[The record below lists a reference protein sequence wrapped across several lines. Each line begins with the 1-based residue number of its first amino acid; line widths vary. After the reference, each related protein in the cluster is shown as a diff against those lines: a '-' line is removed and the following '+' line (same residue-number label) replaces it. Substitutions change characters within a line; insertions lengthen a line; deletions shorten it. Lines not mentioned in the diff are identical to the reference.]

1 MGQKESKEAAV
12 NESSDEDTDVNPGL
26 KDVTLRG
33 VIPLNDELGHGAY
46 GSVFTVQHGGVIC
59 AAKKIH
65 PILIDES
72 VSNEEKQAIKDD
84 FIRECLCCS
93 SILHPNIVRFLGVY
107 FQSTESTLPI
117 MVMELMDTSLTKFVN
132 CNKSSI
138 SFPKKISILY
148 DVSLGLS
155 FLHNHKPQILHRD
168 LSPNNIMLTTEL
180 VAKIGDLGVAKVVRA
195 GSKETISKLKLTRA
209 VPGTPEFMPPEAL
222 EVDSNYGTPIDVF
235 SFGGL
240 ALYVFSEE
248 WPSPSPLKQKDVNTK
263 KMVALTEIQRRQQ
276 YMDRMAGVDG
286 KLRKMVEDC
295 LDDDP
300 DKRPPIQEVSNTIER
315 FKVQCLHIACVCIC
329 LCLIHMFQAAFKL
342 CCMYCK
348 IFRV

>member
-1 MGQKESKEAAV
+1 MGQTESKETTV
-12 NESSDEDTDVNPGL
+12 NDLSDEDADVNPGL

-46 GSVFTVQHGGVIC
+46 GTVFTIQYDGVIC

-65 PILIDES
+65 PILIES

-84 FIRECLCCS
+84 FIRECLCCN
-93 SILHPNIVRFLGVY
+93 SILHPNVVQFLGVY
-107 FQSTESTLPI
+107 FQSSQSTLPI
-117 MVMELMDTSLTKFVN
+117 MVMELMHTSLTKFVD
-132 CNKSSI
+132 CNKSNI

-155 FLHNHKPQILHRD
+155 FLHNHKPKIIHRD

-180 VAKIGDLGVAKVVRA
+180 LAKIGDLGVAKVVRA

-209 VPGTPEFMPPEAL
+209 VPGTPDFMPPEAL
-222 EVDSNYGTPIDVF
+222 EVNSNYGTPIDVF

-240 ALYVFSEE
+240 ALYVFGEE
-248 WPSPSPLKQKDVNTK
+248 WPTPSPLKQKDVNTK
-263 KMVALTEIQRRQQ
+263 KMVTLTEIQRRQQ
-276 YMDRMAGVDG
+276 YMDRMTGIDT
-286 KLRKMVEDC
+286 KLRKMIELC

-300 DKRPPIQEVSNTIER
+300 DSRPLIQEVSNTIEP
-315 FKVQCLHIACVCIC
+315 FKVQYLHIGYVIACTEFTC
-329 LCLIHMFQAAFKL
+329 FKL
-342 CCMYCK
+342 CCMYV
-348 IFRV
+348 IL